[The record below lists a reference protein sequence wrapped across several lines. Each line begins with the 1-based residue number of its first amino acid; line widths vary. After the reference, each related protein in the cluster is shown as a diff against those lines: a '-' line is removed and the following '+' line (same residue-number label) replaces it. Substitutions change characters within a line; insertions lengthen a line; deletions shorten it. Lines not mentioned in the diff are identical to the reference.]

1 MRDGIT
7 PPVEVGEGR
16 RVMSM
21 ELEKMEEGSVYLL
34 LAVYCISTSA
44 CFEE

>member
-1 MRDGIT
+1 
-7 PPVEVGEGR
+7 
-16 RVMSM
+16 MSM

-44 CFEE
+44 CFEERTLADIVSLTY